1 MFITRLGT
9 KASRAVLI
17 LCLLVPVSSRAE
29 VRQVEQF
36 SFAQKQP
43 SWTLGDL
50 YGRFGQQAL
59 AFTAQGDLLIFSPR
73 RTGAWELF
81 RIQKWDTGK
90 PAIDHLQLAD
100 YFSSHDQHDLEE
112 LTVKVY
118 VTPDGAHAVC
128 VGSAY
133 WLKRVNGKAVGKS
146 RTNNIITVV
155 DLATFKTV
163 KRIDTK
169 SLDLLEFQSLTMD
182 REGRILVSSSVF
194 GDSPHGEFVQL
205 AVPSLEV
212 GQKCTYAMVKSGSS
226 KEHAIPKTVDAC
238 RQDLGAVPLEEYLN
252 QAASVPT
259 ASGFICKDTKA
270 EYCPQPDRF
279 TTDNRF
285 GLGVR
290 TEGHDGLLGGW
301 VQTRSSAVLFSVK
314 THTEVGELDLT
325 HSSPYIRLA
334 AVAGKDFLVSVEAGS
349 KLTVY
354 QLIDSE

>member
-1 MFITRLGT
+1 MTRLGP
-9 KASRAVLI
+9 KVSGIILI
-17 LCLLVPVSSRAE
+17 LCLFVSLISRAE

-36 SFAQKQP
+36 SFTQKQP

-50 YGRFGQQAL
+50 YGRFGQQAMAL
-59 AFTAQGDLLIFSPR
+59 TVQGDLLVFSPR

-81 RIQKWDTGK
+81 RIQRWDTGK
-90 PAIDHLQLAD
+90 PAINHLQLAD

-112 LTVKVY
+112 MTVKVY

-155 DLATFKTV
+155 NLATFKAV

-169 SLDLLEFQSLTMD
+169 GLDLLEFQSLTMD
-182 REGRILVSSSVF
+182 REGRILVSSSIF
-194 GDSPHGEFVQL
+194 GDFPHGEFVQL
-205 AVPSLEV
+205 AVPSLEA
-212 GQKCTYAMVKSGSS
+212 GQKCTYAMAKSGSS
-226 KEHAIPKTVDAC
+226 TEHAIPKTVDAC
-238 RQDLGAVPLEEYLN
+238 RQNLGAVSLEEYLN

-259 ASGFICKDTKA
+259 VSSGFICKDTKA

-279 TTDNRF
+279 TTDNLF

-301 VQTRSSAVLFSVK
+301 VQTRSSAILFSVK

-334 AVAGKDFLVSVEAGS
+334 AVDGKDFLVSVEAGA